1 MLSFGR
7 SAKNGAGRD
16 LYRRAML
23 ITRFRLAAAGRACYS
38 KGELGAS
45 DAIGPSKNAKD

>member
-7 SAKNGAGRD
+7 GAQTGAGRD
-16 LYRRAML
+16 LDRRARI
-23 ITRFRLAAAGRACYS
+23 ITRFRLAAASRACYS